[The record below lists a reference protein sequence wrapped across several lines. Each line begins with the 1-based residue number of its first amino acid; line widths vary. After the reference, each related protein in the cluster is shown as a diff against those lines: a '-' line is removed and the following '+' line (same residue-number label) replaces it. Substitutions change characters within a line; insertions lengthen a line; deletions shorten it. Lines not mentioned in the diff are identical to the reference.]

1 VNLGYRDV
9 DALIDVLVNARS
21 YGEAWA
27 SYPVLKRYQM
37 RRMAD
42 NFIMQSGMDLFYA
55 GFSNNLPPLRFVRN
69 LGLMAGERAGGVERQ
84 GCWRVETSGAEICVR
99 VVALQHCRMR
109 ANRRSDKTCQHR
121 IRH

>member
-1 VNLGYRDV
+1 MAQLTVEVSQDNLFNHLHILMNLGYRDV

-37 RRMAD
+37 RRIAD

-55 GFSNNLPPLRFVRN
+55 GS
-69 LGLMAGERAGGVERQ
+69 GGY
-84 GCWRVETSGAEICVR
+84 SFKA
-99 VVALQHCRMR
+99 
-109 ANRRSDKTCQHR
+109 D
-121 IRH
+121 

>member
-1 VNLGYRDV
+1 MDGMRGIAHQRKPWLHILQRMAGQGVNLGYRDV

-42 NFIMQSGMDLFYA
+42 NWPTL
-55 GFSNNLPPLRFVRN
+55 
-69 LGLMAGERAGGVERQ
+69 
-84 GCWRVETSGAEICVR
+84 
-99 VVALQHCRMR
+99 
-109 ANRRSDKTCQHR
+109 RRSCGR
-121 IRH
+121 

>member
-1 VNLGYRDV
+1 MNWDYQQSFSATAIIPFKIGHWLDSRATLQDV

-55 GFSNNLPPLRFVRN
+55 GFSNNL
-69 LGLMAGERAGGVERQ
+69 G
-84 GCWRVETSGAEICVR
+84 
-99 VVALQHCRMR
+99 
-109 ANRRSDKTCQHR
+109 
-121 IRH
+121 